1 MRSKGK
7 VSGEVYAKY
16 FRAGGNWCL
25 VATIAIFCVLAQGFA
40 SGSDF
45 FISEWVN
52 MEEKYV
58 IIIISVLSNFSDL
71 TSIITSKYIYP
82 KVNETNDKVEIQWKG
97 PLSREYCIYLYTGLV
112 ISTVIITFIRSFTFF
127 TTCMKASVRLHD
139 RMFQSLSQ
147 ARMRFF
153 NTNTSGRVLN
163 RFSKDMGAIDEVLPI
178 ALIDCL
184 QIGLSLL
191 GIVAVV
197 GVANYWLLIP
207 TVIIGI
213 IFYYLR
219 VFYLATSRSVK
230 RLDGVSEY
238 LLLTRSFFLKVERE
252 RERIF
257 IQSSVLLF

>member
-1 MRSKGK
+1 
-7 VSGEVYAKY
+7 
-16 FRAGGNWCL
+16 
-25 VATIAIFCVLAQGFA
+25 
-40 SGSDF
+40 
-45 FISEWVN
+45 
-52 MEEKYV
+52 
-58 IIIISVLSNFSDL
+58 
-71 TSIITSKYIYP
+71 
-82 KVNETNDKVEIQWKG
+82 
-97 PLSREYCIYLYTGLV
+97 
-112 ISTVIITFIRSFTFF
+112 
-127 TTCMKASVRLHD
+127 MKASIRLHD

-238 LLLTRSFFLKVERE
+238 LLLTRSGEPSSSLQFHYCFSYVKEGTFNDLKVDEISNRL
-252 RERIF
+252 IN
-257 IQSSVLLF
+257 L